1 MGLYKGRPT
10 LDVIL
15 ARNSASQGARF
26 ITRQIQRVSTLLQI
40 LEFDNSTIP
49 NGRSGRLVFNYE
61 RGQVARVAQLRQYY
75 TDYQAQFANLVKTPA
90 SAILRP
96 MGDAFEIDRVLGQAD
111 SDYVQEQIDG
121 MAPGIKNLFTDLAIN
136 GDDAS
141 NPLEFKGLS
150 KILTGT
156 AQEIDGSAMDFSA
169 SAAVAAGGD
178 PFKVQ
183 REMLGAM
190 RREVK
195 KLQGLGLT
203 PIWMCNDD
211 AQFRLEM
218 LGEQMGFKSMMP
230 DQFGN
235 NSITT
240 VSGVPIVD
248 SGVVLR
254 KTGAADAT
262 TGLYP
267 TANAEVIP
275 TVNGKTDIYLVGISR
290 VNGFCG
296 VTINSRGG
304 TDPVTYRTAN
314 DDSGVLRRFEAELV
328 AGVALL
334 DERAAVVFRGVKVA

>member
-15 ARNSASQGARF
+15 QRANASNGARF
-26 ITRQIQRVSTLLQI
+26 ITRRIQRVSTLLQI

-61 RGQVARVAQLRQYY
+61 RGEVARVAQLRAYY

-96 MGDAFEIDRVLGQAD
+96 MGDAFEIDRVLGRAD

-121 MAPGIKNLFTDLAIN
+121 MAPGISNLFTDLMIN

-141 NPLEFKGLS
+141 NPLEFAGLS

-156 AQEIDGSAMDFSA
+156 AQEIDGTGMDFSA
-169 SAAVAAGGD
+169 NAPVAAGGD
-178 PFKVQ
+178 PFKAQ
-183 REMLGAM
+183 REMLGSM
-190 RREVK
+190 RREVSK
-195 KLQGLGLT
+195 IRGLGLT
-203 PIWMCNDD
+203 PVWIANDD
-211 AQFRLEM
+211 ARFRIEM
-218 LGEQMGFKSMMP
+218 LGEQMGFASRTP
-230 DQFGN
+230 DMFGEN
-235 NSITT
+235 QISTL
-240 VSGVPIVD
+240 SGTPIVD
-248 SGVVLR
+248 SGLVNR
-254 KTGAADAT
+254 KTGPADVS

-267 TANAEVIP
+267 TATAEVIP
-275 TVNGKTDIYLVGISR
+275 TVGGKTDIYLVGISR

-296 VTINSRGG
+296 VTIDSRGG
-304 TDPVTYRTAN
+304 TDPVYYKTAN
-314 DDSGVLRRFEAELV
+314 DDAGVLRRFEAELV

-334 DERAAVVFRGVKVA
+334 DERAATVFRGVKVA